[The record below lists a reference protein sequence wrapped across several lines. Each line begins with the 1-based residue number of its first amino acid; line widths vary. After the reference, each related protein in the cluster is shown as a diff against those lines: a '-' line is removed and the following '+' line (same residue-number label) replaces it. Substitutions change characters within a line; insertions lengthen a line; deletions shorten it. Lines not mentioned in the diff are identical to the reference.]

1 MQCDQ
6 QAAERPDMSPYHD
19 DLFSYKSHPSGSRLG
34 YSISEA
40 IMKFS
45 GKVLVPNL
53 LFNCNSWA
61 TLILQL
67 LHIGSVRSG
76 KIGD

>member
-1 MQCDQ
+1 MMIYS
-6 QAAERPDMSPYHD
+6 AINLILLEV
-19 DLFSYKSHPSGSRLG
+19 GLG

-76 KIGD
+76 KIGEIDSRFLRARFSNY